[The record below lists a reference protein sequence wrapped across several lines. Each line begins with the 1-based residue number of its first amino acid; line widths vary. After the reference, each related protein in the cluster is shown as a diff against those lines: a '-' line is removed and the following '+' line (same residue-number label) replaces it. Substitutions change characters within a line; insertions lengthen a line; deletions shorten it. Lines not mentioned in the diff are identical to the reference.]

1 MKEQRRQTVKVRIYP
16 TKEQQVLINKHF
28 GCARFVF
35 NYFLNQKKE
44 RYLQF
49 GKSLEDYIIKRM
61 NIFIAIQYFIVMIL

>member
-1 MKEQRRQTVKVRIYP
+1 MKERRQQAVKVRIYP

-44 RYLQF
+44 GYLQF
-49 GKSLEDYIIKRM
+49 GKSPTK
-61 NIFIAIQYFIVMIL
+61 NICSAQLPLMQQRTYCDKD